1 MGKSL
6 ESMERTRAAW
16 RKGHVGPSRL
26 SARGRLGSRAGR
38 GVRNDRPVV
47 GGCHSRFG
55 SRTGR
60 CSGQTFVEFAFV
72 APLLL
77 FMIFGIIAIGWM
89 AWQRAAI
96 DAQLSSVAYQLPSNW
111 SSYTDQNALVK
122 DMLLDGAS
130 IDGNKLSVSNASV
143 SVSQDR
149 TAVSGSMPDALSMSA
164 GADTTATVHVS
175 ADVTYDVSAP
185 YMPFDWNYYKVHITH
200 SFPTARR
207 FELSGEVVKAG

>member
-1 MGKSL
+1 MGPGRREGLARRGS
-6 ESMERTRAAW
+6 TRAGQGITLGRPA
-16 RKGHVGPSRL
+16 
-26 SARGRLGSRAGR
+26 ADGRLWHAGSR
-38 GVRNDRPVV
+38 
-47 GGCHSRFG
+47 GGWCQ
-55 SRTGR
+55 
-60 CSGQTFVEFAFV
+60 GQTFVEFAFV

-111 SSYTDQNALVK
+111 SSYTDQNALVR

-130 IDGNKLSVSNASV
+130 IDGSKLTVSNASV

-149 TAVSGSMPDALSMSA
+149 AAVSGSMPDALSMSA
-164 GADTTATVHVS
+164 GTDTTATVHVS